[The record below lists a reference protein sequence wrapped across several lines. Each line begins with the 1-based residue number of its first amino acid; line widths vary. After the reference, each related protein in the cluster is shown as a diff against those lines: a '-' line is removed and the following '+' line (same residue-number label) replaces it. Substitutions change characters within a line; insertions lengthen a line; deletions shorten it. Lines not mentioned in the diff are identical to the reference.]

1 MGNYNKF
8 VIEFASVFWDENV
21 TMLGVTPDTEN
32 ITGMMADWVNFYPV
46 SGKYQNEQLTT
57 YWQIKREAKRHY
69 WIPIILSI
77 LGLPVLMTF
86 MEGDEA
92 FSSENLSDEQ
102 LLDIG
107 TLPPIA

>member
-46 SGKYQNEQLTT
+46 SGKYQMNNWLLIDKLNEKQNVTIE
-57 YWQIKREAKRHY
+57 YR
-69 WIPIILSI
+69 
-77 LGLPVLMTF
+77 
-86 MEGDEA
+86 
-92 FSSENLSDEQ
+92 
-102 LLDIG
+102 
-107 TLPPIA
+107 